1 MKFRIFVPV
10 ALLSV
15 YFASCSAYAENVN
28 TTYTF
33 DDAILRDGGEVT
45 GSATYAFNGM
55 WTWNI
60 IVTSPTAGFSFN
72 FTNQA
77 NEFETDDL
85 TGAYYTGELGFITTD
100 YAHQIILFQVNDTH
114 NGVTTFTPGAGDTFD
129 LTYSST
135 SSPSYIVGANG
146 GGDGFVSGE
155 LIGSQIDVS
164 TPPPTPKIDTTK
176 NFYAST
182 DLQAGNVLPAFDGG
196 TLKIFPNADASP
208 LVLLQD
214 FTIDAKGGVID
225 TNQTNVI
232 LADGT
237 VTGAGGLEFK
247 DSGNLTNAGT
257 HGGVLTFADIAAYQG
272 PTVIDSGASVS
283 MNNTHASGK
292 LSAGSDLTLNGT
304 LALAG
309 TSQTVNSLAGTDT
322 TAKLD
327 LGGSSLLTIGGS
339 LTTTYAGT
347 IVGDGNLTLQGG
359 KLTLT
364 GANTY
369 TGATTINGGTL
380 ALKGAGS
387 ISGTDLLDVEQGG
400 TFDISAANSSQTIGL
415 LAGTGQLVLG
425 NNNLTTTGTLDAT
438 FGGTITSTGTL
449 SQTGSGTQVLNG
461 SSSFSQTNVSGG
473 VLEIG
478 DINNPAASLT
488 SPVTVSGG
496 GTLMGHGSITG
507 DVTNNGGTVHPGGS
521 IGTLSVNGNYTQSAA
536 STLAIEVSPAAAS
549 KLAVSGTAG
558 LAGTLA
564 LTADSGIY
572 TAGTQYTIVSAGGG
586 VTGTFTTITESGQ
599 AVPFSEVYKPNE
611 VDLVSGASGI
621 VFDMGSTTNNE
632 ANSSGAIQ
640 SVLNST
646 ATGPL
651 TTLLVELGIAPALGE
666 RTQLAG
672 TLGELRADLASID
685 LANLT
690 SFQNFLVER
699 MDRRQG
705 LTSTMEVN
713 TGLPGTFDVAQ
724 NGVSDMPLFGPGG
737 AISADQPSFWVH
749 GYGVL
754 GTLGG
759 EVGFAEAQYRTG
771 GIVGGVDAKVT
782 DTTLLG
788 AAVAYEHTDLNLSG
802 DSDENNIDTYRIS
815 LYGSQKL
822 DPVGVPLT
830 LDAALGYAFN
840 DYHDNDFLALPTSGF
855 QQTSRHDG
863 NELTAEAGL
872 SQDVHI
878 AQDLVSGALT
888 VVPRVGVEYDN
899 ISQDPYTTSGAPAGG
914 LNLATNGSTLN
925 ALRSTI
931 GARADLKLTTNNG
944 TVVTPE
950 LRASYLHDFMD
961 TNVTLTEA
969 FAGAPAAGFK
979 ISGVH
984 PGREAALVGTG
995 VTVGFSE
1002 NISATIGYDA
1012 AVREH
1017 ELDHTVQVGIKY
1029 SW

>member
-1 MKFRIFVPV
+1 MLAKVGSGTLTLSGNSTYGGGTTISAGTLAISSGA
-10 ALLSV
+10 ALS
-15 YFASCSAYAENVN
+15 
-28 TTYTF
+28 
-33 DDAILRDGGEVT
+33 DGIG
-45 GSATYAFNGM
+45 N
-55 WTWNI
+55 
-60 IVTSPTAGFSFN
+60 
-72 FTNQA
+72 
-77 NEFETDDL
+77 
-85 TGAYYTGELGFITTD
+85 FIT
-100 YAHQIILFQVNDTH
+100 LN
-114 NGVTTFTPGAGDTFD
+114 
-129 LTYSST
+129 
-135 SSPSYIVGANG
+135 
-146 GGDGFVSGE
+146 
-155 LIGSQIDVS
+155 
-164 TPPPTPKIDTTK
+164 
-176 NFYAST
+176 
-182 DLQAGNVLPAFDGG
+182 GG
-196 TLKIFPNADASP
+196 TLRSLSNINLASNIQLSMP
-208 LVLLQD
+208 GA
-214 FTIDAKGGVID
+214 IDTAGNQLTVGGV
-225 TNQTNVI
+225 VS
-232 LADGT
+232 GT
-237 VTGAGGLEFK
+237 
-247 DSGNLTNAGT
+247 
-257 HGGVLTFADIAAYQG
+257 
-272 PTVIDSGASVS
+272 
-283 MNNTHASGK
+283 
-292 LSAGSDLTLNGT
+292 
-304 LALAG
+304 
-309 TSQTVNSLAGTDT
+309 
-322 TAKLD
+322 
-327 LGGSSLLTIGGS
+327 GS
-339 LTTTYAGT
+339 LTKTGLGT
-347 IVGDGNLTLQGG
+347 LTLSNA
-359 KLTLT
+359 
-364 GANTY
+364 ANTY
-369 TGATTINGGTL
+369 TGGTTVNAGTL
-380 ALKGAGS
+380 AITANNAAGAGTLTVA
-387 ISGTDLLDVEQGG
+387 SGA
-400 TFDISAANSSQTIGL
+400 TFAQTIYNQTVSGL
-415 LAGTGQLVLG
+415 SGA
-425 NNNLTTTGTLDAT
+425 
-438 FGGTITSTGTL
+438 GTITSTGGILTNTGAGSFTGTIESTATL
-449 SQTGSGTQVLNG
+449 NQPAGSSQVLDGNG
-461 SSSFSQTNVSGG
+461 TFSSTTVSGG
-473 VLEIG
+473 MLEVG
-478 DINNPAASLT
+478 DINNASATLT
-488 SPVTVSGG
+488 SPVTVSSG
-496 GTLMGHGSITG
+496 GTLMGHGSIIG
-507 DVTNNGGTVHPGGS
+507 NVTNNGGIVSPGGT
-521 IGTLSVNGNYTQSAA
+521 IGTLSVNGNYAQSAA
-536 STLAIEVSPAAAS
+536 STLAIEVSPTAAS
-549 KLAVSGTAG
+549 KLAVTGTAS

-564 LTADSGIY
+564 LTADP
-572 TAGTQYTIVSAGGG
+572 GTYAKGTTYQI
-586 VTGTFTTITESGQ
+586 VTGSSVMGTFANVTQAGQ
-599 AVPFSEVYKPNE
+599 MVPFSELYTPMA
-611 VDLVSGASGI
+611 VDLV
-621 VFDMGSTTNNE
+621 VGSTGVAFAMGNTTPNE
-632 ANSSGAIQ
+632 SNALGAIESILPAT
-640 SVLNST
+640 SVGGFQAGLTNLGL
-646 ATGPL
+646 ATGTHSP
-651 TTLLVELGIAPALGE
+651 
-666 RTQLAG
+666 QLAG
-672 TLGELRADLASID
+672 TLGELRADLASVD

-759 EVGFAEAQYRTG
+759 EAGFAEAQYRTG